1 MTTDPRTGHTVKR
14 FDGEMSRINQLVLEM
29 GGLVLDQIKRAL
41 HALRE
46 ESLADALD
54 VMERDKQV
62 NALDVRIDEE
72 ILKLLAKRQPV
83 ASDLRDIIIVAKTA
97 ADLERAGDEIR
108 KIGRLVER
116 IYENGSPRPNQSML
130 RDINWMAEYA
140 ASMLRES
147 LEAFDEVNPEKAL
160 HVIDRDREI
169 EQEFEASLRRL
180 TTYIMQDSRNVGHA
194 VEVVLGLRGLERIGG
209 HAKNIAGYIIYL
221 VTGKDVRHEDL
232 ETIEAEVLPRAEPV
246 SEPVSNSRRQKIR

>member
-1 MTTDPRTGHTVKR
+1 MIKDPKTGHTVKR
-14 FDGEMSRINQLVLEM
+14 FDGEMSRINQLVLDM

-41 HALRE
+41 QALRE
-46 ESLADALD
+46 EDLANALD
-54 VMERDKQV
+54 VIERDKRV
-62 NALDVRIDEE
+62 NELDVRIDEE
-72 ILKLLAKRQPV
+72 IFKLLAKRHPM
-83 ASDLRDIIIVAKTA
+83 ASDLRDVITVAKTA

-108 KIGRLVER
+108 KISRLCER

-140 ASMLRES
+140 ASMLREC
-147 LEAFDEVNPEKAL
+147 LEAFDEMNPEKAL

-169 EQEFEASLRRL
+169 EKEFEAALRRL
-180 TTYIMQDSRNVGHA
+180 TTYVMQDSRNVGHA
-194 VEVVLGLRGLERIGG
+194 VEIVLGLRALERIGG
-209 HAKNIAGYIIYL
+209 HAKNIAGYVIYL

-246 SEPVSNSRRQKIR
+246 S